1 MSRNAGQVNAIKKK
15 TSAASKKTSAAT
27 KKAVAASK
35 KAAAVSKK
43 AEEAALRKAAAD
55 QAAKEAQG
63 SDEEVVEV
71 NAVEAAKHSTQNL
84 KKRKLEEDE
93 DEDEEEEEEDDETD
107 SEVHSDIDKKLSELN
122 KKQKALEKKEKEL
135 KKKEELLKAKPA
147 KKGRKKLDEDDEKVE
162 CISIEYKID
171 AARSN
176 AHLNNTFAT
185 VPLEDL
191 FGFDEKFTKEDVSIF

>member
-15 TSAASKKTSAAT
+15 TSAAT
-27 KKAVAASK
+27 KKAVTASK

-71 NAVEAAKHSTQNL
+71 NAVEAAKHSTQNH
-84 KKRKLEEDE
+84 KKRKLEEDEDEDE

-107 SEVHSDIDKKLSELN
+107 SEVISDIDKKLSELD

-191 FGFDEKFTKEDVSIF
+191 FGFEEKFTKEDVSIF